1 MEDKYRA
8 ILLRTMKDFIRFCDA
23 ENLNWYLAFG
33 SAIGAERHKGMI
45 PWDDDIDV
53 YMPRPDYERFL
64 SMAGKVNDLVR
75 GLDGKY
81 DILSTRTGTP
91 DYPVAI
97 AKFSDMNTTIW
108 EQEKY
113 PCVFGVFVDV
123 FPLDAVGNDMEQ
135 NARAKNLYVNAF
147 KNYRRSLRHYEAGDV
162 LKTLVQCRFSKFAG
176 MLKDILVMRPR
187 KSRFLER
194 FNDMDRSMAGS
205 EGDMLMTMPSYSP
218 TEKVCHPKAWY
229 DGYKS
234 LPFEDFEVRVP
245 AENDAVLRR
254 IYGDYMQLPP
264 KYERISTHGRYYMNL
279 DRRLSVDEVKELLRS
294 GKGEKYSAGK

>member
-64 SMAGKVNDLVR
+64 AMAGKVNDLVS
-75 GLDGKY
+75 GLEGEY
-81 DILSTRTGTP
+81 EILSTRTGTEN
-91 DYPVAI
+91 YPVAI
-97 AKFSDMNTTIW
+97 AKFSDKNTTIW
-108 EQEKY
+108 EQAKY
-113 PCVFGVFVDV
+113 PAVFGVFVDV
-123 FPLDAVGNDMEQ
+123 FPLDSVGSDLKQ
-135 NARAKNLYVNAF
+135 NALAKNLYIRKF
-147 KNYRRSLRHYEAGDV
+147 KNYRRSLRHYRAYDV
-162 LKTLVQCRFSKFAG
+162 LKALFQCRFSKFAG
-176 MLKDILVMRPR
+176 MLKDILIMKPR
-187 KSRFLER
+187 KKKFLEE
-194 FNDMDRSMAGS
+194 FNAIDKSMIGS
-205 EGDMLMTMPSYSP
+205 EGDMCMTMPSYSP
-218 TEKVCHPKAWY
+218 TEKVCHPKSWY
-229 DGYKS
+229 EGYRM

-245 AENDAVLRR
+245 VNDDAVLRQ

-279 DRRLSVDEVKELLRS
+279 DRRMSIAEINEELRS
-294 GKGEKYSAGK
+294 GKGDKYAGGK